1 VTFFDDMANNGVIQ
15 VSTGSQAVFFGN
27 VSGSGSYS
35 GSGSVF
41 FEGGLNPG
49 NSPGLVSVE
58 GDMGLGLSSHTVMEI
73 AGLERG
79 IEYDAFDIGGELWL
93 GGELEVS
100 LYGLDSGLFAPQ
112 PGDSFDLF
120 MADTINGNFDQW
132 TLAALGGNLG
142 WQVDVLTDAIGI
154 TDVVRLSVVPSA
166 VPVPHSVWL
175 FGSGLL
181 GLIGIARRRQ
191 AA

>member
-1 VTFFDDMANNGVIQ
+1 
-15 VSTGSQAVFFGN
+15 
-27 VSGSGSYS
+27 
-35 GSGSVF
+35 
-41 FEGGLNPG
+41 
-49 NSPGLVSVE
+49 
-58 GDMGLGLSSHTVMEI
+58 
-73 AGLERG
+73 
-79 IEYDAFDIGGELWL
+79 
-93 GGELEVS
+93 
-100 LYGLDSGLFAPQ
+100 
-112 PGDSFDLF
+112 

-166 VPVPHSVWL
+166 VPVPPSVWL